1 MKIENQ
7 IRKILDENGIY
18 VSENQDEKLELD
30 SITFISII
38 VCIENELGIEIPDDY
53 LSMEKFM
60 TFNNYI
66 DNVKHIVG
74 LSENE

>member
-66 DNVKHIVG
+66 DNVKHILG